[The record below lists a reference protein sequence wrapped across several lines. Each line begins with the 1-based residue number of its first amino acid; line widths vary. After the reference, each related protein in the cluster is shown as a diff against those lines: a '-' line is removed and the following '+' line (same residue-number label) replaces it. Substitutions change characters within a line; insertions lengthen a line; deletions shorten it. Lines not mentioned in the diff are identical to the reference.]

1 MPSVPAPVLC
11 ALLLAAGA
19 AYGQAR
25 DEEQVRAAVEEAW
38 RSIDADFDCEI
49 SISGKPLFYRFD
61 NKWEIAYFAKG
72 EDCDAAYE
80 ALQRR
85 VTPMDVVLFRRPN
98 LEQVSALIADLFR
111 SARSSFDCDLAARGR
126 PTFNEASGQ
135 WLVPYV
141 ASGHG
146 CDDAAV
152 FLGERG
158 TEMQISFRRQLV
170 RQDLIR

>member
-1 MPSVPAPVLC
+1 M
-11 ALLLAAGA
+11 LLLAAASA
-19 AYGQAR
+19 AYGQTR

-38 RSIDADFDCEI
+38 RSIDAEFGCEI
-49 SISGKPLFYRFD
+49 SISGRPLFHRFD

-72 EDCDAAYE
+72 EDCDSAYE

-98 LEQVSALIADLFR
+98 LEQVSALIAEMFR
-111 SARSSFDCDLAARGR
+111 SARSSFDCDLTARGR
-126 PTFNEASGQ
+126 PTFNEATGQ
-135 WLVPYV
+135 WVVAYV
-141 ASGHG
+141 ASGYG
-146 CDDAAV
+146 CDDAAA

-158 TEMQISFRRQLV
+158 TEMQIFFRGQLV